1 MLRGGGAGPSRLR
14 PGHPGA
20 GADDELLAL
29 LEQALA
35 DRIEVDIA
43 WDESLDEG
51 ASDRRGPYR

>member
-1 MLRGGGAGPSRLR
+1 LR